1 MASATRIE
9 HDSMGDLEVPAHALY
24 GAQTQRAINNFN
36 ISQQTMPS
44 TFIRALLQ
52 VKMAAAEAN
61 RQLDQLDVE
70 IAAAIQKSAQG
81 LLNSDDLMDHFPIDI
96 FQTGSGTSTNMNAN
110 EVLAHL
116 AAMMCGQEVNANDH
130 VNAGQSSNDVIPTS
144 IHVATSIGLAHE
156 LLPAL
161 NHLKQVMNA
170 KAESLKNIV
179 KTGRTH
185 LMDAMPVRMDQTIY
199 AWSNQIQQNIRNLE
213 QLQPVVQSLAQGGTA
228 VGTGINAHPNFAAL
242 FCQVLSQQTGLDFTE
257 ADNRFSQIASQDTAV
272 SVSGQLKTLAV
283 SLMKIANDLRWMNS
297 GPLAGLG
304 EIELEALQPGSSIMP
319 GKVNPVIPEAVAM
332 VAAQVIGND
341 TTITVA
347 GQSGNFELNVM
358 LPLIASN
365 LLHSIHLLTQA
376 SLVLADKAIATF
388 KVNEARLQE
397 ALARNPILVT
407 ALNPIIGYAKAA
419 EIAKLAYRE
428 QRAIIDV
435 AEEHTDLTRA
445 ELTKLLDP
453 DHLTRGGLA

>member
-1 MASATRIE
+1 MTNATRIE
-9 HDSMGDLEVPAHALY
+9 HDSMGDLEVPNHALY

-170 KAESLKNIV
+170 KAESLKDIV

-199 AWSNQIQQNIRNLE
+199 AWSNQIQQNIRNIE

-228 VGTGINAHPNFAAL
+228 VGTGINAHPNFSAL

-272 SVSGQLKTLAV
+272 AVSGQLKTLAV